1 MDIANKDR
9 FPHIYGLKKL
19 IILKI
24 LHCNTLSK
32 KKSVVDRINEKQ
44 MRMEWDF
51 AAREL
56 RGYTDKEIH
65 GIYSYG

>member
-1 MDIANKDR
+1 M
-9 FPHIYGLKKL
+9 KK
-19 IILKI
+19 K
-24 LHCNTLSK
+24 NK

-44 MRMEWDF
+44 MRMAWDY

-65 GIYSYG
+65 VATNITVHNR

>member
-1 MDIANKDR
+1 M
-9 FPHIYGLKKL
+9 KK
-19 IILKI
+19 K
-24 LHCNTLSK
+24 NK

-44 MRMEWDF
+44 MRMEWDY

-65 GIYSYG
+65 GKISDTIHNGQIR

>member
-1 MDIANKDR
+1 M
-9 FPHIYGLKKL
+9 KK
-19 IILKI
+19 K
-24 LHCNTLSK
+24 NK

-51 AAREL
+51 ASREL

-65 GIYSYG
+65 GTTNTTIHNG